1 MPIILSIGCKVT
13 IKKIM
18 SNTNKEKKTTHF
30 RLSLLDDKTH
40 QQLKSVRFTKTTF
53 IITIVCSS
61 ILFCAAIFSL
71 IAFTPIRTFIPGYPD
86 ANTKRAAIQN
96 AIKADSLENVI
107 FKWEL
112 YAKNLRRVLEG
123 EQGLDVD
130 SMMTSSQKQAAEAR
144 DAKHLQ
150 AQDSLLRT
158 VVQEEEMFE
167 IAGRKKRSLPIEG
180 MHFFTPLK
188 GVITQ
193 GYDPAMHP
201 YVDIAAPEGTA
212 VNAIADGTVI
222 YTGWSEETG
231 YTIQLQ
237 HDSDIV
243 SIYKHN
249 NKLIKSIG
257 DKVKAGTPIALV
269 GSTGILSTGPHL
281 HFELWYKGESI
292 DPSNHINF

>member
-1 MPIILSIGCKVT
+1 
-13 IKKIM
+13 M
-18 SNTNKEKKTTHF
+18 SNTNKEKKATHF
-30 RLSLLDDKTH
+30 RLSLLDAKTH

-53 IITIVCSS
+53 TITIVCAAV
-61 ILFCAAIFSL
+61 ILCAAIFSL

-86 ANTKRAAIQN
+86 ANTKREAIQN
-96 AIKADSLENVI
+96 AIKADSLESVI

-123 EQGLDVD
+123 ERGLAID
-130 SMMTSSQKQAAEAR
+130 SMMTASQKAAEAAR
-144 DAKHLQ
+144 NEKYLKS
-150 AQDSLLRT
+150 QDSLLRKT
-158 VVQEEEMFE
+158 VQDEEMFE
-167 IAGRKKRSLPIEG
+167 IAGRKTRSLPIEG
-180 MHFFTPLK
+180 MHFFTPVK
-188 GVITQ
+188 GVITE
-193 GYDPAMHP
+193 GYDPALHP

-231 YTIQLQ
+231 HTIQIQ
-237 HDSDIV
+237 HDSDII

-249 NKLIKSIG
+249 NKLIKNVG

-269 GSTGILSTGPHL
+269 GNTGSLTTGPHL

-292 DPSNHINF
+292 DPTNHINF

>member
-1 MPIILSIGCKVT
+1 
-13 IKKIM
+13 M

-30 RLSLLDDKTH
+30 RLSLLDAKTH

-53 IITIVCSS
+53 IITIICAIV
-61 ILFCAAIFSL
+61 IFCAAIFSL

-86 ANTKRAAIQN
+86 ASTKREAIQN
-96 AIKADSLENVI
+96 AIKADSLESVI

-123 EQGLDVD
+123 ERGLAID
-130 SMMTSSQKQAAEAR
+130 SMMTASQKQAEAAR
-144 DAKHLQ
+144 NEKYLKS
-150 AQDSLLRT
+150 QDSLLRKT
-158 VVQEEEMFE
+158 VQDEEMFE
-167 IAGRKKRSLPIEG
+167 IAGRNTRSLPIEG
-180 MHFFTPLK
+180 MHFFTPVK
-188 GVITQ
+188 GVITE
-193 GYDPAMHP
+193 GYDPALHP

-231 YTIQLQ
+231 HTIQLQ
-237 HDSDIV
+237 HDSDII
-243 SIYKHN
+243 SIYKPN
-249 NKLIKSIG
+249 NKLIKNVG

-269 GSTGILSTGPHL
+269 GNTGSLTTGPHL

-292 DPSNHINF
+292 DPTNHINF

>member
-1 MPIILSIGCKVT
+1 
-13 IKKIM
+13 M

-40 QQLKSVRFTKTTF
+40 QQLKSARFTKTTF

-237 HDSDIV
+237 HDSDII

>member
-1 MPIILSIGCKVT
+1 
-13 IKKIM
+13 M

-30 RLSLLDDKTH
+30 RLSLLDAKTH

-53 IITIVCSS
+53 TITIVCATVV
-61 ILFCAAIFSL
+61 FCAAIFSL

-86 ANTKRAAIQN
+86 ANTKREAIQN
-96 AIKADSLENVI
+96 AIKADSLESVI

-123 EQGLDVD
+123 ERGLAID
-130 SMMTSSQKQAAEAR
+130 SMMTASQKQAEAAR
-144 DAKHLQ
+144 NEKYLKS
-150 AQDSLLRT
+150 QDSLLRKT
-158 VVQEEEMFE
+158 VQDEEMFE
-167 IAGRKKRSLPIEG
+167 IAGRNTRSLPIEG
-180 MHFFTPLK
+180 MHFFTPVK
-188 GVITQ
+188 GVITE
-193 GYDPAMHP
+193 GYDPALHP

-231 YTIQLQ
+231 HTIQLQ
-237 HDSDIV
+237 HDSDII

-249 NKLIKSIG
+249 NKLIKNVG

-269 GSTGILSTGPHL
+269 GNTGSLTTGPHL

-292 DPSNHINF
+292 DPTNHINF

>member
-1 MPIILSIGCKVT
+1 
-13 IKKIM
+13 M

-30 RLSLLDDKTH
+30 RLSLLDAKTH
-40 QQLKSVRFTKTTF
+40 QQLKSIRFTKTTF
-53 IITIVCSS
+53 IITIACSI

-86 ANTKRAAIQN
+86 ASTKRTAIQN

-123 EQGLDVD
+123 EKGLDID
-130 SMMTSSQKQAAEAR
+130 SLMTTSQKQAEEAK
-144 DAKHLQ
+144 DSKHLQ
-150 AQDSLLRT
+150 SQDSLLRK

-167 IAGRKKRSLPIEG
+167 IAGRSTRSLPIEG
-180 MHFFTPLK
+180 MHFFSPLK

-193 GYDPAMHP
+193 GYDSALHP

-222 YTGWSEETG
+222 YTGWSEDTG
-231 YTIQLQ
+231 YTIQIQ
-237 HDSDIV
+237 HDSDII

-249 NKLIKSIG
+249 NKLIKNIG
-257 DKVKAGTPIALV
+257 DKVKAGTTIALV
-269 GSTGILSTGPHL
+269 GSTGSLSTGPHL
-281 HFELWYKGESI
+281 HFELWYKGDNI
-292 DPSNHINF
+292 DPTNHINF

>member
-1 MPIILSIGCKVT
+1 
-13 IKKIM
+13 M

>member
-1 MPIILSIGCKVT
+1 
-13 IKKIM
+13 M

-30 RLSLLDDKTH
+30 RLSLLDAKTH

-53 IITIVCSS
+53 TITIVCAAV
-61 ILFCAAIFSL
+61 ILCAAIFSL

-86 ANTKRAAIQN
+86 ANTKREAIQN
-96 AIKADSLENVI
+96 AIKADSLESVI

-123 EQGLDVD
+123 ERGLAID
-130 SMMTSSQKQAAEAR
+130 SMMTASQKAAEAAR
-144 DAKHLQ
+144 NEKYLKS
-150 AQDSLLRT
+150 QDSLLRKT
-158 VVQEEEMFE
+158 VQDEEMFE
-167 IAGRKKRSLPIEG
+167 IAGRKTRSLPIEG
-180 MHFFTPLK
+180 MHFFTPVK
-188 GVITQ
+188 GVITE
-193 GYDPAMHP
+193 GYDPALHP

-231 YTIQLQ
+231 HTIQIQ
-237 HDSDIV
+237 HDSDII

-249 NKLIKSIG
+249 NKLIKNVG

-269 GSTGILSTGPHL
+269 GNTGSLTTGPHL

-292 DPSNHINF
+292 DPTNHINF